1 MTWPIDSAVIEY
13 RVECYVNGIPRA
25 LTAFPNRTMQVG
37 QRTTCPLEFASPIEL
52 SANRTP
58 ASVRIGCVTTAG
70 ILAFPYAVGYF
81 LFEQSEGAPRRNKG
95 ALIDVTWKL
104 GKSSTSAITWSGRAP
119 VAAITDILT
128 EAGFENSEIG
138 FIYDVGSAYTFG
150 KNSSVTIP
158 AGTPLKRVFDRAL
171 AFCGLTWY
179 VDPNG
184 ALFCIPALTVPG
196 ATQGVIF
203 ASGANNQF
211 VRPTGTRGMTKPKRR
226 YTTDEFQVKTYTAR
240 GQRQDD
246 GTTPN
251 ATLTASDIEFGT
263 SKSGSFEDAQDNT
276 TCTIIVKRELRRQ
289 SGQTRLLT
297 FQCDFDP
304 RLRPGQTIGLLSPEI
319 QLGSSTSARIQGI
332 SNQGGIA
339 TLTVTLGSSA
349 VAGDVTYDPD
359 PTEKEPELLP
369 GGFVTG
375 ELPTASIA
383 YRIDYEKDSSG
394 NAIYSVRVT
403 GEGSYSSSFGDLTYN
418 WTATAGAGE
427 TVSPASSSEES
438 LTFVYSSLTDATL
451 ELTVTDSAGT
461 SPTITLDL
469 DDPTIDVY
477 SRMLSY
483 VLAGAWE
490 VIYDPDKSAA
500 SFAPAGETAVAVP
513 RYNEGPYL
521 WCIFTA
527 SGNTKAYR
535 RDPENFTSNPEQ
547 AGTTITGTSQDIY
560 IGEPFISENLTNTVL
575 IATGSTITY
584 SRNANDTTPTWQTTA
599 SLGTG
604 NITRV
609 IVSAFDEDLWYAT
622 VDNKLRTSTDGG
634 ATWSDLVTS
643 ADASAVAEDVA
654 LGPAAGGAVAFSGA
668 STDARRVSYVDAGF
682 TTDWSAITFAA
693 GEDVTSITPL
703 LSGDGYK
710 VASSDGTIYELIL
723 SGTTFTAS
731 ELGQTD
737 ASGNI
742 ETIVRDGKLDL
753 AYAADA
759 TGLYKQSDS
768 IDQIVA
774 GDCDSVGYGVLRVP
788 PKQTRLLIP
797 TTGLSGGG
805 VYEYAGGSWTLRN
818 NGLPATTLYG
828 QGVVAEPNN
837 PDIWYAVFTTNAD
850 GDVQVASG
858 ELVGNDGS
866 TPVFWRWDGS
876 TWSSVALSIASIT
889 AGSEIEP
896 DAQALS
902 IRASGWAVAVRR
914 AVTGTSTSYVFEGV
928 GTSQTTLTTT
938 NNYGITSIDISANG
952 DVVGG
957 TTGSSASTGSDPVLY
972 IRSGTITEP
981 AGTTGDQDYTALGT
995 YPTGNRALWC
1005 SFDTPAGGLWYAP
1018 DYTTAQ
1024 PTQILGAGTAGSV
1037 VITAGERVYVGGG
1050 PSLTTRTGIAEVLD
1064 VAGTPSTTVVA
1075 ASGVAVGRIG
1085 MDRQTRSLVAALN
1098 SAKDTV
1104 YLWDGTTETTIDATS
1119 LTAANLRDFVEVLA

>member
-1 MTWPIDSAVIEY
+1 
-13 RVECYVNGIPRA
+13 
-25 LTAFPNRTMQVG
+25 MQVG

-104 GKSSTSAITWSGRAP
+104 GKSSASAITWSSRAP

-251 ATLTASDIEFGT
+251 ATLTASDIEFGI
-263 SKSGSFEDAQDNT
+263 SKSDSFEDAQDNT

-451 ELTVTDSAGT
+451 ELIVTDSSGT
-461 SPTITLDL
+461 SPTATLDL
-469 DDPTIDVY
+469 DDPIIDVY

-547 AGTTITGTSQDIY
+547 AGATITGTSQDIY

-693 GEDVTSITPL
+693 GEDLTSITPL

-805 VYEYAGGSWTLRN
+805 VYEYVSGSWTLRN
-818 NGLPATTLYG
+818 NGLPATTLYHLA
-828 QGVVAEPNN
+828 VAVDPNDPN
-837 PDIWYAVFTTNAD
+837 IWYTLVATNTS
-850 GDVQVASG
+850 GTVQASG
-858 ELVGNDGS
+858 GNLVGSDGS
-866 TPVFWRWDGS
+866 TGVLWRTTDGGASWANVPITTPALSGTTLRPIIALRSTGWAIMALRADGTHETYVYRGISATQGTTATSSTFASVGLAIAADGTPVVAVGAQAGGNNKDGIVYVDGS
-876 TWSSVALSIASIT
+876 SLVVAGAFPGADLDFEQIAM
-889 AGSEIEP
+889 
-896 DAQALS
+896 
-902 IRASGWAVAVRR
+902 
-914 AVTGTSTSYVFEGV
+914 
-928 GTSQTTLTTT
+928 
-938 NNYGITSIDISANG
+938 
-952 DVVGG
+952 
-957 TTGSSASTGSDPVLY
+957 
-972 IRSGTITEP
+972 
-981 AGTTGDQDYTALGT
+981 
-995 YPTGNRALWC
+995 YPTGNRLVCC
-1005 SFDTPAGGLWYAP
+1005 SYNTGAPATPGHIYASDNYRTTQP
-1018 DYTTAQ
+1018 TARISATTAY
-1024 PTQILGAGTAGSV
+1024 SV
-1037 VITAGERVYVGGG
+1037 VVTADERVYGGG
-1050 PSLTTRTGIAEVLD
+1050 GGSNTITGITEITDLF
-1064 VAGTPSTTVVA
+1064 GTPSTSVVA
-1075 ASGVAVGRIG
+1075 ASGVDVGRIG

-1119 LTAANLRDFVEVLA
+1119 LTAANLRDFVEVLT